1 MNRRLVFLFII
12 FISSCTNQEEKISK
26 NSFFDIKGFFE
37 AEVRRLSNNKTLSNK
52 TVTQNNQSEIKK
64 GLSVD
69 WDDELALFIASDLNK
84 PAWIN
89 SYKRSED
96 DLRISYLAIDTN
108 LRTRYVEIQ
117 KDKNGKAVFFKI
129 KNISRNMLY
138 ESSEELSYIPDS
150 SYTINKNQKVRFLGN
165 NQYQI
170 KGTITYRK

>member
-1 MNRRLVFLFII
+1 MNRRLALLFII
-12 FISSCTNQEEKISK
+12 FISSCTIQEETKSK
-26 NSFFDIKGFFE
+26 YDFFDIKGFFE
-37 AEVRRLSNNKTLSNK
+37 AEAKRLSDKKTLSNK
-52 TVTQNNQSEIKK
+52 IVTQNNQSEIKK

-69 WDDELALFIASDLNK
+69 WNDELALFIASDLNK

-96 DLRISYLAIDTN
+96 DLIISYLAIDTN

-117 KDKNGKAVFFKI
+117 KDKNGKVVFFKI
-129 KNISRNMLY
+129 KNITRNMLY

-150 SYTINKNQKVRFLGN
+150 SYIINKNQRVRFLGN